1 MGKKSITFI
10 INPISGV
17 SGTKKKENAILN
29 WIDKSKFDYRIEYT
43 QYAGHATVISAEEVK
58 RGTDII
64 VAVGG
69 DGSVNEIAREL
80 INSNS
85 TLGIVPAGSGNGL
98 AHHLGISVNLRKAIE
113 IINKGNTLKMDTG
126 KVNEKVFVSL
136 AGIGFD
142 GLVAA
147 KYANSKI
154 RGFLTYMKI
163 ATEEY
168 NKYKPKMY
176 SIEIN
181 GKIINQ
187 RALFIIFA
195 NSNQFGYNA
204 PIAPE
209 ACVSDGLLD
218 VVISQKPLMVE
229 MPLIAGLMYWRK
241 IDKTKYVEVI
251 KSAEIIV
258 KSKKRRW
265 VNIDG
270 EAFKMD
276 KKIHVKVIPNSLNI
290 IVP

>member
-1 MGKKSITFI
+1 MVKKSITFI
-10 INPISGV
+10 INPISGIT
-17 SGTKKKENAILN
+17 GTKRKESAIQS

-43 QYAGHATVISAEEVK
+43 QYAGHATEISAAEVK
-58 RGTDII
+58 KGTDII

-69 DGSVNEIAREL
+69 DGSVNEIAKEL
-80 INSNS
+80 INSKS
-85 TLGIVPAGSGNGL
+85 VLGIVPAGSGNGL

-126 KVNEKVFVSL
+126 KVNERVFVSL

-147 KYANSKI
+147 KYANTKI
-154 RGFLTYMKI
+154 RGFLSYLKI

-168 NKYKPKMY
+168 HKYKPKKY
-176 SIEIN
+176 TIKIN
-181 GKIINQ
+181 GRKIKR

-209 ACVSDGLLD
+209 ARVNDGLLD
-218 VVISQKPLMVE
+218 VVISDKPLLVE

-241 IDKTKYVEVI
+241 IDKSKYVETI
-251 KSAEIIV
+251 QASEITV
-258 KSKKRRW
+258 KSKKKRW
-265 VNIDG
+265 INIDG
-270 EAFKMD
+270 EAIKMD
-276 KKIHVKVIPNSLNI
+276 KTIKVKVIPHSLNV

>member
-1 MGKKSITFI
+1 MAKKSIIFI
-10 INPISGV
+10 VNPISGI
-17 SGTKKKENAILN
+17 SGPKRKENAINN
-29 WIDKSKFDYRIEYT
+29 WVDKSKFDYRIEYT
-43 QYAGHATVISAEEVK
+43 QYAGHATEISANEVRK
-58 RGTDII
+58 GTDII

-69 DGSVNEIAREL
+69 DGSVNEISKEL

-85 TLGIVPAGSGNGL
+85 VLGIVPAGSGNGL
-98 AHHLGISVNLRKAIE
+98 AHHLRIPINLRRAIE
-113 IINKGNTLKMDTG
+113 VINKGNTLKMDTG
-126 KVNEKVFVSL
+126 KVNDKVFVSL

-154 RGFLTYMKI
+154 RGFLSYLKI

-168 NKYKPKMY
+168 TKYSPKKY
-176 SIEIN
+176 IIEIN
-181 GKIINQ
+181 GRTIKQ

-209 ACVSDGLLD
+209 ARVDDGLLD
-218 VVISQKPLMVE
+218 VVISQKPLIVE
-229 MPLIAGLMYWRK
+229 MPFLAGLMYWRK
-241 IDKTKYVEVI
+241 IDKSKYVE
-251 KSAEIIV
+251 IIRTSEVTV
-258 KSKKRRW
+258 KSIKKRW

-270 EAFKMD
+270 EAIKMS
-276 KKIHVKVIPNSLNI
+276 KELEIKVVPHSLNI

>member
-154 RGFLTYMKI
+154 RGFLAYMKI

-209 ACVSDGLLD
+209 ASVSDGLLD

-251 KSAEIIV
+251 KSSEIIV
-258 KSKKRRW
+258 RSTKKRW

-276 KKIHVKVIPNSLNI
+276 KEIHVKVIPNSLNI

>member
-1 MGKKSITFI
+1 MGKKSVTFI
-10 INPISGV
+10 INPISGIT
-17 SGTKKKENAILN
+17 GTRRKENAIQS
-29 WIDKSKFDYRIEYT
+29 WIDKSKFDFRIEYT
-43 QYAGHATVISAEEVK
+43 QYAGHATGICAEEVR

-69 DGSVNEIAREL
+69 DGSVNEIAKEL

-209 ACVSDGLLD
+209 ASVSDGLLD
-218 VVISQKPLMVE
+218 MVISHKPLMVE

-251 KSAEIIV
+251 KSSEIIV
-258 KSKKRRW
+258 RSTKKRW

>member
-10 INPISGV
+10 INPISGIT
-17 SGTKKKENAILN
+17 GTRRKENAIQN

-43 QYAGHATVISAEEVK
+43 RYAGHATEISADEVRK
-58 RGTDII
+58 GTDII

-69 DGSVNEIAREL
+69 DGSVNEIAKEL
-80 INSNS
+80 INSSS

-113 IINKGNTLKMDTG
+113 IINKGNTLIMDTG

-147 KYANSKI
+147 KYANTKI
-154 RGFLTYMKI
+154 RGFLSYMKI

-168 NKYKPKMY
+168 NKYKPKKY

-181 GKIINQ
+181 GRIIKQ

-209 ACVSDGLLD
+209 ASVSDGLLD
-218 VVISQKPLMVE
+218 MVISQKPLMVE

-251 KSAEIIV
+251 KSSEIIV
-258 KSKKRRW
+258 KSKKKRW

-276 KKIHVKVIPNSLNI
+276 KKIHIKVIPNSLNI

>member
-1 MGKKSITFI
+1 MVKKSITFI
-10 INPISGV
+10 INPISGIT
-17 SGTKKKENAILN
+17 GAKRKESAIESS
-29 WIDKSKFDYRIEYT
+29 IDKSKYDYRIEYT
-43 QYAGHATVISAEEVK
+43 QYAGHATEISAGEVK
-58 RGTDII
+58 KGTDII

-69 DGSVNEIAREL
+69 DGSVNEIAKEL

-85 TLGIVPAGSGNGL
+85 VLGILPAGSGNGL
-98 AHHLGISVNLRKAIE
+98 AHHLGISVNLKKAIE

-126 KVNEKVFVSL
+126 KVNDRVFVSL

-142 GLVAA
+142 GIVAQ
-147 KYANSKI
+147 KYANTKI
-154 RGFLTYMKI
+154 RGFLSYLKI

-168 NKYKPKMY
+168 HKYKPKKY
-176 SIEIN
+176 TIEIN
-181 GKIINQ
+181 GRTIKR

-209 ACVSDGLLD
+209 ARVNDGLLD
-218 VVISQKPLMVE
+218 VVISDKPLLVE

-241 IDKTKYVEVI
+241 IDKSKYVDIIQASEVT
-251 KSAEIIV
+251 V
-258 KSKKRRW
+258 TSKKKRW

-270 EAFKMD
+270 EAIKMD
-276 KKIHVKVIPNSLNI
+276 KKIEVKIVPHSLNV

>member
-154 RGFLTYMKI
+154 RGFLAYMKI

-168 NKYKPKMY
+168 TRYKPKKY
-176 SIEIN
+176 TIKIN
-181 GKIINQ
+181 GRIIKQ

-209 ACVSDGLLD
+209 ASVSDGLLD

-251 KSAEIIV
+251 KSSEIIV

-276 KKIHVKVIPNSLNI
+276 KEIHVKVIPNSLNI

>member
-1 MGKKSITFI
+1 MGKKSLTFI
-10 INPISGV
+10 INPISGIT
-17 SGTKKKENAILN
+17 GAKRKENAIN
-29 WIDKSKFDYRIEYT
+29 SWVDKSKFNYRIEYT
-43 QYAGHATVISAEEVK
+43 QYAGHATEISAEEVR

-69 DGSVNEIAREL
+69 DGSVNEIAKEL
-80 INSNS
+80 INTDSV
-85 TLGIVPAGSGNGL
+85 LGIVPAGSGNGL
-98 AHHLGISVNLRKAIE
+98 AHHLGIPISLKRAIE
-113 IINKGNTLKMDTG
+113 VINMGNTLKMDTG
-126 KVNEKVFVSL
+126 MVNNKVFVSL

-147 KYANSKI
+147 KYAKTKI
-154 RGFLTYMKI
+154 RGFLSYLKI

-168 NKYKPKMY
+168 PKYKPKKY
-176 SIEIN
+176 TIEIN
-181 GKIINQ
+181 GKTLKQ

-209 ACVSDGLLD
+209 ASVSDGLLD

-251 KSAEIIV
+251 KSSEIV
-258 KSKKRRW
+258 VSTKKKRW

-270 EAFKMD
+270 EAIKMD
-276 KKIHVKVIPNSLNI
+276 KKIHIKVIPHSLNI

>member
-1 MGKKSITFI
+1 MGKKSVTFI
-10 INPISGV
+10 INPKSGIT
-17 SGTKKKENAILN
+17 GTRRKENAIQN

-43 QYAGHATVISAEEVK
+43 QYAGHATKISADEVRK
-58 RGTDII
+58 GTDII

-69 DGSVNEIAREL
+69 DGSVNEIAKEL
-80 INSNS
+80 INSSS

-126 KVNEKVFVSL
+126 KVNDRVFVSL

-147 KYANSKI
+147 KYANAKI

-168 NKYKPKMY
+168 PKYKPKKY
-176 SIEIN
+176 TIEIN
-181 GKIINQ
+181 GKTLKR

-209 ACVSDGLLD
+209 ASVSDGLLD

-251 KSAEIIV
+251 KSSEIIV
-258 KSKKRRW
+258 RSKKKRW

-270 EAFKMD
+270 EAIKMD
-276 KKIHVKVIPNSLNI
+276 KEILIKVVPDSLNI